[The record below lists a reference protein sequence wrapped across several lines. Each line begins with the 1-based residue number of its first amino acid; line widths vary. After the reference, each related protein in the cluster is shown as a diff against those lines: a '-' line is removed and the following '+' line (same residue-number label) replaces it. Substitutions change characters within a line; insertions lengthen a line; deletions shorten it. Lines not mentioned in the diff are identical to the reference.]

1 MRLTDDGVSLV
12 GAQTVRASDVAGDLG
27 VQEGLVER
35 VASMTVSE
43 VRDAIVAGEMT
54 AQDAAEAELAGRRRT
69 SILTMR

>member
-12 GAQTVRASDVAGDLG
+12 GTQTVRASDVAGDLG

>member
-35 VASMTVSE
+35 VASMTVIE
-43 VRDAIVAGEMT
+43 VRDAVVAGEMT
-54 AQDAAEAELAGRRRT
+54 ARDAVAAEAEGRQRT
-69 SILTMR
+69 SILTML

>member
-1 MRLTDDGVSLV
+1 MRLTGDGVSLV
-12 GAQTVRASDVAGDLG
+12 GAQTVRAAERPERPAT
-27 VQEGLVER
+27 QAALVDQ

>member
-12 GAQTVRASDVAGDLG
+12 GTQTVRASDVAGDLG

-54 AQDAAEAELAGRRRT
+54 AQDAAEAERAGRRRT

>member
-35 VASMTVSE
+35 VASMTVIE
-43 VRDAIVAGEMT
+43 VRDAVVAGEM
-54 AQDAAEAELAGRRRT
+54 AARDAAAAEAEGRQRA
-69 SILTMR
+69 SILSMG